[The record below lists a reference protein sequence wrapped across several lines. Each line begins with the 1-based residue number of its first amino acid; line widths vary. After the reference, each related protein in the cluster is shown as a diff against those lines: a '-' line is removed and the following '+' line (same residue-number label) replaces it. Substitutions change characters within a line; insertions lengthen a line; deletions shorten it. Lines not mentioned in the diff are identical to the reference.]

1 MAMRRGGTGAGGGG
15 TTQILAIG
23 PVQKMVLLSAEKGRG
38 APVRRWRPER
48 SPRVMV
54 SANVIPAMDDGRKHR
69 MPMEAEAF
77 KRHALLGDAE
87 GPELHGKNHR
97 TGHGDGPYRL
107 PRGSHY

>member
-1 MAMRRGGTGAGGGG
+1 MAMRRGGTGAGGEG
-15 TTQILAIG
+15 TTHILVIG
-23 PVQKMVLLSAEKGRG
+23 PVQKMVLLGAEKGAG

-69 MPMEAEAF
+69 MPMEVESF